1 MPHLVLQYSRSSKY
15 SGVMA
20 KDQVT
25 SVDDIAHD
33 DQKLKEKATELVRG
47 F

>member
-1 MPHLVLQYSRSSKY
+1 
-15 SGVMA
+15 MA

-33 DQKLKEKATELVRG
+33 DQKLKEKAAELVG
-47 F
+47 AF